1 MAAISQARGNSQQKN
16 MALASS
22 SKKKLVTTGGGRKA
36 SELGRD
42 NKNDIQ

>member
-1 MAAISQARGNSQQKN
+1 